1 MRFLTMEAALKDVEV
16 FANQFEWKDHV
27 MNPKKIPWVLV
38 GGSYAG
44 QRAAMLREFYPDTFY
59 AAYASSAPLQ
69 ETYNYSQCTCR
80 LCWLPSISGTHD
92 P

>member
-1 MRFLTMEAALKDVEV
+1 MRFLTTEAALKDVEV

-44 QRAAMLREFYPDTFY
+44 QRAARNANNHFGYCEGPVYNASATPDCQIDAIFDGDFGINWTW
-59 AAYASSAPLQ
+59 Q
-69 ETYNYSQCTCR
+69 
-80 LCWLPSISGTHD
+80 
-92 P
+92 